1 MRSVQWTVS
10 MKSHHE
16 ILDNLSVTKPLDTLI
31 LAFKSYHY
39 EELKFF
45 QAVQAVLHTKAWTE
59 VTLDDDFMIK
69 TCKKAD
75 PLIFK

>member
-31 LAFKSYHY
+31 LAFKSNHY
-39 EELKFF
+39 EEILSNSFLGKFMVVLGNT
-45 QAVQAVLHTKAWTE
+45 APRSNHVQLMSKQLE
-59 VTLDDDFMIK
+59 
-69 TCKKAD
+69 
-75 PLIFK
+75 